1 MAKQRKSATEPV
13 EDDAVVQGTLI
24 EEEIAPQ
31 KGLTFEEEKVATA
44 GDQSI
49 PEQEREG
56 RNEPTDSIVSEKEL
70 TTEER
75 LLEVQFI
82 LAGIRAS
89 KDALLKEADEKVT
102 AIQKQLAANLQE
114 YDRLTQVYSEE
125 LSQLRKGAGTL

>member
-1 MAKQRKSATEPV
+1 M
-13 EDDAVVQGTLI
+13 
-24 EEEIAPQ
+24 
-31 KGLTFEEEKVATA
+31 ATA

-49 PEQEREG
+49 PEQEQEG